1 MSLNLSAVLP
11 AFCVALAIAS
21 TNSSA
26 RADSALATNI
36 PAPGAKSDEPPV
48 EPPNPTPS
56 AAPSGA
62 LNAVSGELPLPY
74 EPWQGSSFG
83 PPKPTAVPDRPLPF
97 ARSPELRRR
106 PYEVTLAPAL
116 FLPGC
121 GDGSIDGRGCST
133 TGLGSGLEAAALYR
147 VVPFFAVGGE
157 ALFAGFGGVGHG
169 ALSTVGGGV
178 RFFGVVGRAYF
189 ADTGP
194 WDPYA
199 SLSVGYGVLELG
211 GDGESP
217 RGSTSGWGGRI
228 AGGVDYVFSSHWRFG
243 PTLGFAHLLAWSEQ
257 QCHGDVCEERPL
269 PYGRLVG
276 FTTLG
281 VRLSGS
287 FGAAL

>member
-1 MSLNLSAVLP
+1 MLLP
-11 AFCVALAIAS
+11 FCVALAIVS

-26 RADSALATNI
+26 RADSALASNI
-36 PAPGAKSDEPPV
+36 PSSGAKSDGQPV
-48 EPPNPTPS
+48 EPESATSSAPPS
-56 AAPSGA
+56 PA
-62 LNAVSGELPLPY
+62 LSASPGELPLPY
-74 EPWQGSSFG
+74 EPWQGTSFG
-83 PPKPTAVPDRPLPF
+83 PPRARAVPDRPLPF

-106 PYEVTLAPAL
+106 PYEVTLAPGL

-121 GDGSIDGRGCST
+121 GDGSIDARGCST
-133 TGLGSGLEAAALYR
+133 TGLGSGIEAAALYR
-147 VVPFFAVGGE
+147 AVPFFAVGGE
-157 ALFAGFGGVGHG
+157 ALFAGFGGMGHG
-169 ALSTVGGGV
+169 ALSSVGGGV

-199 SLSVGYGVLELG
+199 SLSIGYGVLELG

-217 RGSTSGWGGRI
+217 RGSTSGWGGRV
-228 AGGVDYVFSSHWRFG
+228 AGGIDYVFSSHWRFG
-243 PTLGFAHLLAWSEQ
+243 PTLGFAHLLAWSEE
-257 QCHGDVCEERPL
+257 QCQGDVCTEQAL

-276 FTTLG
+276 FTTFG